1 MLLHEPSILVCI
13 MIFDSCKEGL
23 DAYHYRGNHVFLA
36 GTQPNENLTERLTKG
51 FFLKDIKRI
60 SGQQDTFSLEALHS
74 DYNHFTAKMLAFSYH
89 GVTSRNEDLNITS

>member
-51 FFLKDIKRI
+51 SFLKDIKHI
-60 SGQQDTFSLEALHS
+60 SGQQATYSLDAFYS
-74 DYNHFTAKMLAFSYH
+74 VYNHFTAKMLAFSYH
-89 GVTSRNEDLNITS
+89 GMTSRYEDINI